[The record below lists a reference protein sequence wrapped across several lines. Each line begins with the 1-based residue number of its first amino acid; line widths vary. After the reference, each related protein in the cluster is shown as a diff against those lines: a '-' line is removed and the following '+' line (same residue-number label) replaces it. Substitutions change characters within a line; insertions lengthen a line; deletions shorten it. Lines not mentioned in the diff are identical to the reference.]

1 MSLRNRFLALSAGLA
16 LILVGVAVYAEHAAS
31 QLSSQ
36 NKDLARIQRDV
47 GAALETVSDRL
58 HSLGIGIYQGS
69 IGGIQSPP
77 ADIKAQLN
85 ALRSEV
91 SDLAQRSTQLDP
103 ETLSDPVAALA
114 MVTDALTTD
123 VEALV
128 ETQLDPERRLPAM
141 PIMLNKLAPTNIA
154 FISALTVALEE
165 AKSEPPTPQN
175 RAILAIFH
183 DLHYDWAQ
191 MVSSVRVFVANKLGA
206 FGSPPSGL
214 NSNDTDRK
222 LYASEIQRLL
232 SHLRGLDREGKL
244 TLSQADVIAQLTE
257 LNARF
262 EANFKEIADIFYSDN
277 WRADT
282 TLLRTKVDPRLAQA
296 WVKVAAIRQQLDRI
310 AQMGFV
316 DSAATTQTI
325 SNFVWMISAITFL
338 VLIFGYLAF
347 EFIIRRPIM
356 QVAKALEAEGR
367 GDTYLPT
374 LRHAVPETESL
385 VKAFATMREQVRSR
399 QSRLQAILDNAGE
412 GIFTFSREG
421 IIETFNDAAERLFG
435 YKEID
440 VIGKDVATL
449 LPGSIASNAST
460 DLIRTTLLTDAD
472 VFGIEHETLGQR
484 ANGESFPMSLRLG
497 RAELADGT
505 LYTALVSDISERRSL
520 VDRLTTLAERDSLT
534 GLHNRHFLL
543 EELERVMEQVGR
555 SGHGNFALL
564 YMDLDNFKY
573 VNDTLGHL
581 AGDRLLQDV
590 AEILRSR
597 ARNTDL
603 LTRLGG
609 DEFAV
614 LLYDVDRPQASAVAD
629 AYRRQLADFI
639 FRSEGGLVDVG
650 CSIGVAMLDADIKT
664 KEDLLSRAD
673 VACHIAKRAGKN
685 RIHLFEPHDQ
695 ENVDTMS
702 ADMGWAR
709 RIKDC
714 MELDRFVLTS
724 QPIVDILTGK
734 VSSYELLLRM
744 PDDSGGL
751 VMPSGFLPAAERFG
765 LSGEVDHW
773 VVRAALREV
782 RASSLDNPVNYS
794 VNLSAKSIGD
804 KSLLKLIRR
813 ELENHEMDARRVVF
827 EVTETGAIANLHAA
841 ALFLQ
846 ELRGMGFRTALDD
859 FGVGYS
865 SFAYLK
871 DLPVDYVK
879 IDGSFVQGVTQD
891 KVKQAIVKA
900 MNDVA
905 HALGK
910 QTVAEFV
917 EDQATLDFLKEARID
932 FCQGYVLGRPQRLV
946 DRQATA
952 PAAP

>member
-1 MSLRNRFLALSAGLA
+1 MKPLTVIDEAVRLRVLIIEDSEDDALLLVRHLRQGGYEPVQLRVDTPHDTQVALRDYEWDLVITDHNMPNYNSSDALA
-16 LILVGVAVYAEHAAS
+16 LIAATG
-31 QLSSQ
+31 L
-36 NKDLARIQRDV
+36 DLPVIV
-47 GAALETVSDRL
+47 VS
-58 HSLGIGIYQGS
+58 GS
-69 IGGIQSPP
+69 IG
-77 ADIKAQLN
+77 
-85 ALRSEV
+85 E
-91 SDLAQRSTQLDP
+91 
-103 ETLSDPVAALA
+103 
-114 MVTDALTTD
+114 
-123 VEALV
+123 
-128 ETQLDPERRLPAM
+128 
-141 PIMLNKLAPTNIA
+141 
-154 FISALTVALEE
+154 
-165 AKSEPPTPQN
+165 
-175 RAILAIFH
+175 
-183 DLHYDWAQ
+183 
-191 MVSSVRVFVANKLGA
+191 
-206 FGSPPSGL
+206 
-214 NSNDTDRK
+214 
-222 LYASEIQRLL
+222 
-232 SHLRGLDREGKL
+232 
-244 TLSQADVIAQLTE
+244 
-257 LNARF
+257 
-262 EANFKEIADIFYSDN
+262 EIAV
-277 WRADT
+277 DT
-282 TLLRTKVDPRLAQA
+282 MKAGAHDYVMKGHLARLVPAIERELR
-296 WVKVAAIRQQLDRI
+296 
-310 AQMGFV
+310 
-316 DSAATTQTI
+316 
-325 SNFVWMISAITFL
+325 
-338 VLIFGYLAF
+338 
-347 EFIIRRPIM
+347 
-356 QVAKALEAEGR
+356 EAEGR
-367 GDTYLPT
+367 
-374 LRHAVPETESL
+374 
-385 VKAFATMREQVRSR
+385 
-399 QSRLQAILDNAGE
+399 
-412 GIFTFSREG
+412 
-421 IIETFNDAAERLFG
+421 
-435 YKEID
+435 
-440 VIGKDVATL
+440 
-449 LPGSIASNAST
+449 
-460 DLIRTTLLTDAD
+460 
-472 VFGIEHETLGQR
+472 R
-484 ANGESFPMSLRLG
+484 AHR
-497 RAELADGT
+497 RAEETIRHMAFHD
-505 LYTALVSDISERRSL
+505 A
-520 VDRLTTLAERDSLT
+520 LT
-534 GLHNRHFLL
+534 GLINRTEFELRVRRAL
-543 EELERVMEQVGR
+543 ESARNYGT
-555 SGHGNFALL
+555 SHALL
-564 YMDLDNFKY
+564 FIDLDQFKI
-573 VNDTLGHL
+573 VNDTSGHL
-581 AGDRLLQDV
+581 AGDEMLKRLTRLL
-590 AEILRSR
+590 
-597 ARNTDL
+597 
-603 LTRLGG
+603 LTKVRGSDTLARLGG

-614 LLYDVDRPQASAVAD
+614 LLYDVDRAQASAVAD